1 VQGGQHCEGLEVS
14 EGVVVFAEAEGGY
27 GFGEGV
33 VVVFLEGGEG
43 RLWLWL

>member
-27 GFGEGV
+27 GFG
-33 VVVFLEGGEG
+33 
-43 RLWLWL
+43 